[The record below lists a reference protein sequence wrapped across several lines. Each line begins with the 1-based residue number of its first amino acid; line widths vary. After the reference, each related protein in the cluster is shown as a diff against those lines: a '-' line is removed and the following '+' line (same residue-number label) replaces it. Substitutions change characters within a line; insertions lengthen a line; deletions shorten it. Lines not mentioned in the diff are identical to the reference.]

1 MFGGLA
7 FSLFSFFLYIM
18 FFEDRF
24 RNMKA
29 YLNEE
34 EIYRQSRKWATNHNV
49 CIILMGIV
57 IKKNRNEICQRQV
70 KYDLVAQVPSYGN
83 FQ

>member
-7 FSLFSFFLYIM
+7 FSLFSFFYILC
-18 FFEDRF
+18 FS
-24 RNMKA
+24 KIVSVT

-34 EIYRQSRKWATNHNV
+34 EIHRQSRKWATNHNV